1 MIWNSNSL
9 KNVFSSKNTLN
20 DTNVLSNDVQKER
33 KRFSDK
39 VSARLEWIFF

>member
-1 MIWNSNSL
+1 MIGNSNSL

-39 VSARLEWIFF
+39 VSARLEGIFF